1 MQQAGWVKST
11 LFISEKLEKDLLTL
25 PTLSKLPYSWVFF
38 RPKSQQKLKIEMC
51 MKLLYHQKRWLDL
64 ITE

>member
-25 PTLSKLPYSWVFF
+25 PTLSKLPYGWVFF
-38 RPKSQQKLKIEMC
+38 RPKSQQKMKIEMRV
-51 MKLLYHQKRWLDL
+51 KLLYHQKRRLDL